1 MNGGTEVITAAFDIG
16 GTNIKYGVLNEA
28 GDILYKEKTATNA
41 SEGGKAVIDKVK
53 ELAKYLQEH
62 YELSGIAISTAGQ
75 INKQEGSVIHAT
87 ESLPGYTG
95 LNIKEKLENAFGLP
109 VVVDNDVNC
118 AALGEYWKGA
128 ARGHEHFLC
137 MTLGTGIGGA
147 IIMDGSVY
155 SGASY
160 SAGEFGHMTLY
171 PDGDPCLCG
180 DNGCYEQYASS
191 RALEQRVLDY
201 FHESIP
207 LPELFSRAKNGNQVA
222 DLIIDKWMDDVALG
236 IKSLVHIFNPPLI
249 VIGGGISEQGDYL
262 LRKLQKSVAARIM
275 PSFQR
280 SLKLKLAQNGNNANL
295 QGAVYQLRC
304 L

>member
-1 MNGGTEVITAAFDIG
+1 
-16 GTNIKYGVLNEA
+16 
-28 GDILYKEKTATNA
+28 
-41 SEGGKAVIDKVK
+41 
-53 ELAKYLQEH
+53 
-62 YELSGIAISTAGQ
+62 
-75 INKQEGSVIHAT
+75 
-87 ESLPGYTG
+87 
-95 LNIKEKLENAFGLP
+95 
-109 VVVDNDVNC
+109 
-118 AALGEYWKGA
+118 
-128 ARGHEHFLC
+128 
-137 MTLGTGIGGA
+137 

-180 DNGCYEQYASS
+180 DNGCYEQYASRCSKALLEACCYEQYASS

-262 LRKLQKSVAARIM
+262 LRKLQK
-275 PSFQR
+275 
-280 SLKLKLAQNGNNANL
+280 
-295 QGAVYQLRC
+295 
-304 L
+304 